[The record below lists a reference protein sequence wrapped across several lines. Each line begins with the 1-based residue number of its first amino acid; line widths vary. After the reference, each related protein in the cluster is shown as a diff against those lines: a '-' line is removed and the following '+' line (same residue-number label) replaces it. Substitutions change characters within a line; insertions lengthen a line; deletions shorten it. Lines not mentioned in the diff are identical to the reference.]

1 MEISIPMT
9 LVLPQLARPPRLLD
23 HPPGGLAAQRKRGGP
38 EPLSAKEVV
47 TSRPGKRGIR
57 AVLSDAG
64 DLLYHRPR
72 KGERLAAFLSELD
85 LSPSPASRRERDE
98 LKAMAMI
105 GTISRQAY
113 RDEVLRS
120 YGIHGEDELSRG
132 RQVLEEETAGRFR
145 FSHDKIREITYEQ
158 IERLRL
164 RYLQH
169 RSVGTPRPNQQI
181 VDEHML
187 FPLLHARAGGG
198 MPVKVVLAP
207 PTGSAPEVC
216 LTVDEC
222 VLINMGVRTVI
233 YAEPPVTIDKQI
245 PGANG
250 PF

>member
-1 MEISIPMT
+1 MKQWLARRGDGLHIHVVVEPLQL
-9 LVLPQLARPPRLLD
+9 LVL
-23 HPPGGLAAQRKRGGP
+23 
-38 EPLSAKEVV
+38 
-47 TSRPGKRGIR
+47 
-57 AVLSDAG
+57 
-64 DLLYHRPR
+64 
-72 KGERLAAFLSELD
+72 ER
-85 LSPSPASRRERDE
+85 
-98 LKAMAMI
+98 
-105 GTISRQAY
+105 
-113 RDEVLRS
+113 
-120 YGIHGEDELSRG
+120 
-132 RQVLEEETAGRFR
+132 
-145 FSHDKIREITYEQ
+145 Q

-164 RYLQH
+164 RHLQH
-169 RSVGTPRPNQQI
+169 RSMGNPHPNQQV